1 MCIGAPPSMPAYVPP
16 PVVPP
21 PPPPPAVSA
30 TVSQVRPAARPD
42 PTAKPVRRRN
52 PLRTDS
58 GATDEVATG
67 LNIPS

>member
-1 MCIGAPPSMPAYVPP
+1 MCMSTPSMPAYVPP
-16 PVVPP
+16 PVAPP

-30 TVSQVRPAARPD
+30 TTPQVRPATAPETK
-42 PTAKPVRRRN
+42 PTVRRRN

>member
-1 MCIGAPPSMPAYVPP
+1 MCMSAPSMPAYQPP

-30 TVSQVRPAARPD
+30 TTPTIRPAAPA
-42 PTAKPVRRRN
+42 PAAKARRRN